1 MQPPSSG
8 AISLS
13 QLAVVPALPP
23 PRHCLPKTL
32 HALISASPWLPRH
45 LEVIIQQRTPKK
57 SHFHNETSHFVSVPC
72 FLLAPHSCLLQSVA
86 YFWPLALSSS
96 VIIWIACHLTF
107 HTLWFNT
114 EAPTILTSESSE
126 ASPATIGWE
135 WRPTSSEP
143 EQHTS
148 HPRTLIPCCP
158 MSHSA
163 SIFAVVRIWCI
174 TDLWYVFFVSDHAHY
189 KQDKADFK
197 QF

>member
-23 PRHCLPKTL
+23 PHATASPKTL
-32 HALISASPWLPRH
+32 YALISASPWLPRH

-57 SHFHNETSHFVSVPC
+57 SHFHKETSHLVSVPC

-96 VIIWIACHLTF
+96 VIIWIACHLPF

-114 EAPTILTSESSE
+114 EAHTILTSEPSE
-126 ASPATIGWE
+126 ASPATIGWG

-143 EQHTS
+143 EQHT
-148 HPRTLIPCCP
+148 HIHT
-158 MSHSA
+158 
-163 SIFAVVRIWCI
+163 
-174 TDLWYVFFVSDHAHY
+174 HAHLLS
-189 KQDKADFK
+189 DVPLCLNIRCC
-197 QF
+197 